1 MSIVTGTPETLE
13 DSKYENI
20 EVTPTIYGN
29 YSMDGSDCQDLNSGS
44 NLGLGPDP
52 RSSLS
57 TPAKLD
63 RTGNPIKQR
72 IFYVAIPLGWF

>member
-1 MSIVTGTPETLE
+1 MGIVTGTTETLE

-44 NLGLGPDP
+44 NSGLGGDLGSSALSKSERIGKIKNQKPD
-52 RSSLS
+52 
-57 TPAKLD
+57 
-63 RTGNPIKQR
+63 
-72 IFYVAIPLGWF
+72 